1 MIKII
6 LLIFFTISIF
16 AKDSFVYESQPNIIF
31 NYKHLTKKEQS
42 LALQVDFNNA
52 VLFLEKKEYLKAI
65 HLFKKTAKI
74 LKIPSFLNIG
84 IGYYKLH
91 STNNA
96 YLYLKKIYDIKEA
109 AMYDLYSY
117 ISASYYLYLITND
130 RKYISTILNV
140 IKKSKPNQI
149 NSHVKRLVAD
159 TYIILKKYKKAIK
172 IIESMK
178 EKDKLKLAV
187 LYIKTRNYTK
197 ANINLIQAYQRTKD
211 DKLMNQI
218 LWLQVFKD
226 LKANRILQLQ
236 DILDTIQ
243 QRKRIF
249 HINRKMPLKI
259 FFNRDKYTA
268 KQHLDRVMKLS
279 TDRKIDMI
287 FYFAPFIFID
297 KKEIYNDS
305 TLGFVL
311 KNQNNINSLDNMI
324 KYNKDF
330 INIVKKDPIIRTQML
345 QKLIDKKYNA
355 KSYEYYNLGLCY
367 AQIDNF
373 IKANKYFKKAYDLN
387 HANKLYSAMTLISA
401 LRGSVKLR
409 DTIKDK
415 IVENVQSNVGD
426 YQYLGKYIYKL
437 IYNPKLPLKKIKV
450 DYVTKRSIFIR
461 ALYFLEHINKDG
473 ILADEP
479 LLKADVKDPLVYLFR
494 NLAKQKNENQYEYIS
509 RLQDTIPKVYND
521 DFLKGSFIITQYY
534 MDLLKGLGIF
544 NLVDFNIAGNHSP
557 SYQLTKAFVLLFDG
571 YAKQSSRIIQNLQI
585 KYNLNDKYTYYLAI
599 ACYLELNDYSNASAT
614 LGMLQFELHDNDAK
628 FLNGVEL
635 IQNLKIYSA
644 KQSFRKKF
652 KGFLIDFKLVG
663 IDDFLESL

>member
-1 MIKII
+1 MKKII
-6 LLIFFTISIF
+6 IFIFFSLYLI
-16 AKDSFVYESQPNIIF
+16 AKDSFVYESQPNVIF

-52 VLFLEKKEYLKAI
+52 VLFLEEKKYLKAI

-140 IKKSKPNQI
+140 TKKSKPNQI

-178 EKDKLKLAV
+178 DKDRLKLAI

-197 ANINLIQAYQRTKD
+197 ANINLVQAYQKTKD
-211 DKLMNQI
+211 DELINQI

-226 LKANRILQLQ
+226 LKSNQILLLQ
-236 DILDTIQ
+236 DRLDDIQ
-243 QRKRIF
+243 DRKKIF
-249 HINRKMPLKI
+249 DTNRKMPLKI
-259 FFNRDKYTA
+259 FFNKDKYTA
-268 KQHLDRVMKLS
+268 KEHLNRVMKLS
-279 TDRKIDMI
+279 IDRKIDMI

-297 KKEIYNDS
+297 KKEINNDS

-311 KNQNNINSLDNMI
+311 KNQNNISSLDNMI
-324 KYNKDF
+324 KYNNDF
-330 INIVKKDPIIRTQML
+330 INIVKKDPIIRAQEL
-345 QKLIDKKYNA
+345 QKIIDNKYDT
-355 KSYEYYNLGLCY
+355 KSYEYYNLALAY

-387 HANKLYSAMTLISA
+387 HANKLYSAMTLISS
-401 LRGSVKLR
+401 LRGSIKLR
-409 DTIKDK
+409 DDKKDK
-415 IVENVQSNVGD
+415 IVENLLSNHGD
-426 YQYLGKYIYKL
+426 YQYLGKYIYRV
-437 IYNPKLPLKKIKV
+437 IYNSKLPLKNIRV
-450 DYVTKRSIFIR
+450 DNTTKKSIFMR

-473 ILADEP
+473 IKEDEP
-479 LLKADVKDPLVYLFR
+479 LLQADVKDPLVYLFR

-509 RLQDTIPKVYND
+509 RLQDTIPKQYND
-521 DFLKGSFIITQYY
+521 YFLKGPFIITQYY
-534 MDLLKGLGIF
+534 VDLLKGLGIF
-544 NLVDFNIAGNHSP
+544 DLVDFNIDDEDAP
-557 SYQLTKAFVLLFDG
+557 TYQVTKAFVLLFDG
-571 YAKQSSRIIQNLQI
+571 YAKQSSKIIEHLQS
-585 KYNLNDKYTYYLAI
+585 KYKLNDRYTYYLAI
-599 ACYLELNDYSNASAT
+599 ACYLQMNDYSNASAT
-614 LGMLQFELHDNDAK
+614 LGMLQFELNDNDAR

-635 IQNLKIYSA
+635 IQSLKIYSA
-644 KQSFRKKF
+644 KQSFREKF

-663 IDDFLESL
+663 LDDFLESL